1 MENMYYIGI
10 KTPAGVEC
18 ELGFW
23 PTETKSAEGTV
34 MMIAEY
40 VKTYGIDLGMAKVVA
55 IFMKAGQAQGLDVRE
70 TDGSMEMTKGTD
82 RVQD

>member
-1 MENMYYIGI
+1 MYYIGI

-55 IFMKAGQAQGLDVRE
+55 IFMKAGQAQGLDVQQTE
-70 TDGSMEMTKGTD
+70 GALEMTKD
-82 RVQD
+82 IDK

>member
-55 IFMKAGQAQGLDVRE
+55 IFMKAGQAQGLDVQQTE
-70 TDGSMEMTKGTD
+70 GALEMTKD
-82 RVQD
+82 IDK

>member
-10 KTPAGVEC
+10 KTPAGVHC

-55 IFMKAGQAQGLDVRE
+55 IFMKAGQAQGLDVQQTE
-70 TDGSMEMTKGTD
+70 GALEMTKD
-82 RVQD
+82 IDK